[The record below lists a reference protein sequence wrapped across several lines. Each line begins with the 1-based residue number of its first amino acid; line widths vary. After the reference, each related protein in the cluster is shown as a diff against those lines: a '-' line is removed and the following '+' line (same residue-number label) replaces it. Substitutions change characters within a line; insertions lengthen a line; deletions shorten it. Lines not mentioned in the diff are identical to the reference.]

1 MNTTAN
7 GTRTPA
13 GRDIEILRELA
24 KPLAEIAAD
33 PVQEERRELWSKH
46 FNLEKTRTPV
56 LVLVSRFD
64 GWAKQV
70 FGDDAMG
77 CEDPFFRGHE
87 RELRIRLFHASLGD
101 DYVQEPWLTQCS
113 ALKGDWASPYGLP
126 YGHHEPD
133 VPGGAYKP
141 IAPLADWKDLDKIT
155 PTPHEIDR
163 EETARNVARITEA
176 VGDILPIDVVP
187 NTFGP
192 FYCDYNADL
201 STNLGHL
208 RGIETFMMDMYE
220 YPDELHALLA
230 MMRDAVLANNAAAE
244 AAGDYSLTTQY
255 NQTVAY
261 AKELERPAANSGPRR
276 RKELW
281 GFCAAQEFE
290 LISPQFHEEFLLQY
304 QRPIIEQ
311 FGLSHYGCCENLTRK
326 IDILRSVKNLRS
338 IGVSPMADLASCS
351 EQIGTDY
358 ALSWRPSP
366 AEMVCCG
373 WDEDHVSKAI
383 RHGLDVCAGNIAH
396 VFLQAIETVQDDPT
410 RLAKWV
416 RVVREVIEER

>member
-1 MNTTAN
+1 MKTTAN
-7 GTRTPA
+7 VTRTSA

-24 KPLAEIAAD
+24 KSLAEIAAD
-33 PVQEERRELWSKH
+33 PVQDQRRELWSKH

-56 LVLVSRFD
+56 LVLVSKWD
-64 GWAKQV
+64 GWAQRA
-70 FGDDAMG
+70 FGDHAMQ
-77 CEDPFFRGHE
+77 CADPFFRGHE
-87 RELRIRLFHASLGD
+87 RDLRIRLFHATLGD
-101 DYVQEPWLTQCS
+101 DYVQEPWLMQCS
-113 ALKGDWASPYGLP
+113 ALKCDWERPYGLR
-126 YGHHEPD
+126 YSHRNPD
-133 VPGGAYKP
+133 KADGAYKP
-141 IAPLADWKDLDKIT
+141 IPPLTDWKDLDKIT
-155 PTPHEIDR
+155 ATPHEIDR
-163 EETARNVARITEA
+163 EETARDVARISEA

-187 NTFGP
+187 SPYGP
-192 FYCDYNADL
+192 FYADYNADL
-201 STNLGHL
+201 ATNLGHL
-208 RGIETFMMDMYE
+208 RGMEMFMLDMYE
-220 YPDELHALLA
+220 HPNELHTLMALL
-230 MMRDAVLANNAAAE
+230 RDGVLANNAAAE

-255 NQTVAY
+255 NQSVPY

-290 LISPQFHEEFLLQY
+290 LVSPQFHEEFLLQY

-311 FGLSHYGCCENLTRK
+311 FGLTHYGCCENLTQK

-351 EQIGTDY
+351 RQIGADY

-373 WDEDHVSKAI
+373 WDEDHVRKEI
-383 RHGLDVCAGNIAH
+383 RRGLDVCADNIAH
-396 VFLQAIETVQDDPT
+396 VLLQAIETVQDDPT

-416 RVVREVIEER
+416 QVAREVIEKQ